1 MERKIGFGQALKLF
15 WKNYINFKGRARRSE
30 YWYMALW
37 HLIFIVPGLIL
48 LLIGL
53 MTMITGISTY
63 SSTTAMIGLILLFIS
78 WIYIAIYSLAT
89 LIPNWAMLIRRFHD
103 TGRTMLL
110 PLIFLTLLII
120 TYILMAIINYQDPEY
135 QYLSSTLIVIVSYML
150 YMVVGIYN
158 IVICCLDSERRTNK
172 YGPSHKYG
180 NHLKSVSHDYA
191 DLYN

>member
-63 SSTTAMIGLILLFIS
+63 NSTTAMVGLILLFIS

-103 TGRTMLL
+103 TGRTMTL
-110 PLIFLTLLII
+110 PL
-120 TYILMAIINYQDPEY
+120 
-135 QYLSSTLIVIVSYML
+135 
-150 YMVVGIYN
+150 
-158 IVICCLDSERRTNK
+158 
-172 YGPSHKYG
+172 
-180 NHLKSVSHDYA
+180 
-191 DLYN
+191 

>member
-53 MTMITGISTY
+53 TTMITGISTY
-63 SSTTAMIGLILLFIS
+63 NSTTAMVGLILLFIS
-78 WIYIAIYSLAT
+78 WIYIAIYNLAT

-103 TGRTMLL
+103 TGRTMVL
-110 PLIFLTLLII
+110 PLIFLTILII
-120 TYILMAIINYQDPEY
+120 TCILMSIINYQDPEY
-135 QYLSSTLIVIVSYML
+135 QYLSSTIIVIVSYVM
-150 YMVVGIYN
+150 YIVVGVYN

-180 NHLKSVSHDYA
+180 NHLKPVSHGNA
-191 DLYN
+191 DIYN